1 MQIQVVAAMAMCTR
15 FSHLTTHN
23 AELPTHGVRIIHE
36 LKTQAQLLSHAC
48 HVMMPDDYGGTG
60 QTLAHARLYAT
71 YRSLNIISKLLNQV
85 TQ

>member
-1 MQIQVVAAMAMCTR
+1 MQIQVVAVMAMHTQ

-23 AELPTHGVRIIHE
+23 AELPTHGTRIVHE
-36 LKTQAQLLSHAC
+36 LKIQAQLLSHAC
-48 HVMMPDDYGGTG
+48 HAMMPDDCGGTG
-60 QTLAHARLYAT
+60 QTLAHARLHAT